1 MTAGA
6 VMTIDAKERR
16 DEAERALRQAT
27 LDHNWSGTAVDA
39 IIAACIAKI
48 NQNLKEELTQIR
60 ALVGAGADETTY
72 RAVKRLYSER
82 TGLQLKYKEHQEVSK
97 EIISDLKMRIKGL
110 ERELRAKK

>member
-1 MTAGA
+1 MTTEAEE
-6 VMTIDAKERR
+6 IR
-16 DEAERALRQAT
+16 DEAERALRKAI
-27 LDHNWSGTAVDA
+27 LDREWSGQAVDA
-39 IIAACIAKI
+39 IVAACVAKI
-48 NQNLKEELTQIR
+48 NQNLREELTQIR

-97 EIISDLKMRIKGL
+97 EIISDLKTRIKGL